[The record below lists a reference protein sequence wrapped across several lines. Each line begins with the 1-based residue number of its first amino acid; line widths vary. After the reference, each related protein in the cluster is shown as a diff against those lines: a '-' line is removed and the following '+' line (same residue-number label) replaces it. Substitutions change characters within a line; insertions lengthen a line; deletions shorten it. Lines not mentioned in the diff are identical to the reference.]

1 MQMARAAA
9 DRSMQT
15 GSEALVVPPRM
26 NTVTLSDVVLLGTF
40 TGVQT
45 NEWCVNIQLI
55 VTGHNVDE
63 YCIRGTV

>member
-1 MQMARAAA
+1 MDMQCEAGHTQMARAAA
-9 DRSMQT
+9 DRSVRT

-45 NEWCVNIQLI
+45 NE
-55 VTGHNVDE
+55 
-63 YCIRGTV
+63 